1 MMRCARLRPD
11 VVSFQCGSDDGP
23 DRRTGHEEPTNYR
36 ECTLLYFLS
45 VSKFTYGTPTR
56 QPDRGRTTPRS
67 GAARHGRHMSLVQV
81 SSNFELDSESN
92 QQYSYG
98 YDL

>member
-1 MMRCARLRPD
+1 

-23 DRRTGHEEPTNYR
+23 DRRTGREEPTNYR

-56 QPDRGRTTPRS
+56 QRPRADYTAAP

-81 SSNFELDSESN
+81 SSNFELDSVSN

>member
-1 MMRCARLRPD
+1 MWFRFNVVQMMD
-11 VVSFQCGSDDGP
+11 
-23 DRRTGHEEPTNYR
+23 RTGHEEPTNYR

-45 VSKFTYGTPTR
+45 VTKFTYGTPTR
-56 QPDRGRTTPRS
+56 QRPRADTAARRGGR
-67 GAARHGRHMSLVQV
+67 AARHGRHMSLVQV